1 MSRLAF
7 LTGGTGFVG
16 ANVARALLD
25 DGWDVRALA
34 RPAADLRNLAGLD
47 LEIVEGDLTS
57 PDLAS
62 RMRGTE
68 AVFHVAAHYSLF
80 RRDRDALMRSNV
92 MGTRNVLAA
101 AKRAKVPRIVYTSS
115 VAAIGVRH
123 GAIAD
128 ETFQGRPEQLIGAY
142 KRSKYLAER
151 EAFGAALAG
160 QDVVIVNPT
169 TPVGPWDRK
178 PTPTGDIFV
187 RFLGGKMPPAIP
199 DTGLNFVDVADVAR
213 GHLLAYE
220 HGQSGQ
226 RYILGA
232 ENLPLRTLLERVGRE
247 TGRRAPQF
255 ALPLWIPLAAA
266 LIDELVLPRFGR
278 EPSIPIDGVRMSK
291 EFMYYDSSKAT
302 IELGY
307 KPRPLDGAIKAAIDW
322 FARNGYFSRRNRD
335 ERRSFTTQAPPA
347 AFYQEETAGNGNLS
361 QRR

>member
-1 MSRLAF
+1 MSRVAF

-16 ANVARALLD
+16 ANVARALLAE
-25 DGWDVRALA
+25 GWSVRALA
-34 RPAADLRNLAGLD
+34 RRGSDRRNLAGLD
-47 LEIVEGDLTS
+47 LETVEGDLTS

-62 RMRGTE
+62 RMRGAE

-80 RRDRDALMRSNV
+80 RRDREALMRSNV

-101 AKRAKVPRIVYTSS
+101 AKRAKVRRTVYTSS

-123 GAIAD
+123 DGLAD
-128 ETFQGRPEQLIGAY
+128 ETYQSAPERLIGAY

-151 EAFGAALAG
+151 EALGAALAG

-169 TPVGPWDRK
+169 TPVGAWDRK

-187 RFLGGKMPPAIP
+187 RFLTGKMPPAIP
-199 DTGLNFVDVADVAR
+199 ETGLNFVDVLDVAR

-220 HGQSGQ
+220 LGRSGQ

-232 ENLPLRTLLERVGRE
+232 ENLPLRVLLQRVGRE

-255 ALPLWIPLAAA
+255 DLPLWIPLVAAFV
-266 LIDELVLPRFGR
+266 DEIVLTRFGR
-278 EPSIPIDGVRMSK
+278 PPTIPLDGVRMSR

-307 KPRPLDGAIKAAIDW
+307 VPRPVDGAIRAAVQW
-322 FARNGYFSRRNRD
+322 FAANGYLSKRR
-335 ERRSFTTQAPPA
+335 
-347 AFYQEETAGNGNLS
+347 
-361 QRR
+361 